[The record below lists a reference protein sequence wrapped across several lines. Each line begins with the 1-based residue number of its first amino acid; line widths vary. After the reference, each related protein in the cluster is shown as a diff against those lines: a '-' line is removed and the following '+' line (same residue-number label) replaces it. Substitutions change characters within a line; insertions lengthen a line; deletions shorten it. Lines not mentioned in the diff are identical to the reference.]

1 MKRQL
6 PRFLRYDPSLGRIST
21 PRGELSLKRLFLP
34 LFLESLL
41 LNLMGTVNTYVLSFY
56 ADESVAAVGSANQ
69 LIGLSL
75 TLFSVVSAGAGIVI
89 SQALGANDRRAA
101 SDAVFYTLCFVG
113 VFSLLLG
120 VTLSFFGRPL
130 LRLMKLRGNFLEKA
144 ADYFELIIRYS
155 VFPALL
161 TAFSAVFKSCGRP
174 KLCVCVTL
182 GMNALNGILNYL
194 VIFQPFPLPLY
205 GTHGIAV
212 CNVLCKALGCL
223 TMLLFFL
230 HARLGFD
237 LNPLHP
243 HAPRLLL
250 RVLQV
255 GIPGGISTF
264 SYSLSQVLTTSIIVQ
279 IGVSAVSTKIY
290 VSNLVF
296 YVYMFGSALGNS
308 SAILIGWLV
317 GAGRTEQAYRLN
329 MQSLRL
335 AVATNVTLSLLV
347 FLFGGHLLRLFTD
360 DPQILHT
367 GRMLL
372 AADIAV
378 EAFRAVNHIEENA
391 LRGAGDVFFP
401 MIASIVSCWC
411 ASVLLAYL
419 FSIRL
424 GMGLLGCWLAFA
436 CDEGLRGIVYLA
448 RWRSRRWERKRL
460 S

>member
-1 MKRQL
+1 MQGAGL
-6 PRFLRYDPSLGRIST
+6 PDH
-21 PRGELSLKRLFLP
+21 
-34 LFLESLL
+34 
-41 LNLMGTVNTYVLSFY
+41 
-56 ADESVAAVGSANQ
+56 AAV
-69 LIGLSL
+69 
-75 TLFSVVSAGAGIVI
+75 
-89 SQALGANDRRAA
+89 
-101 SDAVFYTLCFVG
+101 
-113 VFSLLLG
+113 
-120 VTLSFFGRPL
+120 
-130 LRLMKLRGNFLEKA
+130 
-144 ADYFELIIRYS
+144 
-155 VFPALL
+155 
-161 TAFSAVFKSCGRP
+161 
-174 KLCVCVTL
+174 
-182 GMNALNGILNYL
+182 
-194 VIFQPFPLPLY
+194 
-205 GTHGIAV
+205 
-212 CNVLCKALGCL
+212 
-223 TMLLFFL
+223 FL

-335 AVATNVTLSLLV
+335 AVATNVMLSLLV

-391 LRGAGDVFFP
+391 LRGAGDVFSP
-401 MIASIVSCWC
+401 
-411 ASVLLAYL
+411 
-419 FSIRL
+419 
-424 GMGLLGCWLAFA
+424 
-436 CDEGLRGIVYLA
+436 
-448 RWRSRRWERKRL
+448 
-460 S
+460 